1 MYLDGWIQVFSFKL
15 RGAYNMMAKL
25 PREQLDRGVICS
37 SAGNH
42 AQGVALAAHRLKC
55 DAVIAMPITTP
66 KIKVSCRSSSLSQCV
81 FANAQSLSLIY
92 LSEIG
97 VRPYFFYCEPCSGSQ

>member
-1 MYLDGWIQVFSFKL
+1 
-15 RGAYNMMAKL
+15 MMAKL

-42 AQGVALAAHRLKC
+42 AQGVALAARRLKC
-55 DAVIAMPITTP
+55 DAVIAMPVTTP
-66 KIKVSCRSSSLSQCV
+66 KIKVSSRSSSLSQCV
-81 FANAQSLSLIY
+81 IANAQSLSLIY

-97 VRPYFFYCEPCSGSQ
+97 VRPYLFYCEPCSGSQ